1 MVERMADEKQVGQK
15 PVKASILLM
24 QLREDIRALNS
35 AISILSQKMR
45 HLARNEKILGR
56 NLIVLNKKVKELAEL
71 KGGQA
76 MPSGLSTKLEELEK
90 KIEDNNKRLEEL
102 NIVVSH
108 LRKEFVSYD
117 EFKELR
123 QIVDAINP
131 LELVTM
137 EQVKEL
143 VERANKKQRGEF

>member
-1 MVERMADEKQVGQK
+1 MVERMAEEKHVGQK

-45 HLARNEKILGR
+45 NLARNEKILGR

-71 KGGQA
+71 KGSQA
-76 MPSGLSTKLEELEK
+76 MPSGLSAKLEELEK
-90 KIEDNNKRLEEL
+90 KIEDSNKRIEEL

-143 VERANKKQRGEF
+143 IERINKKQRDEF

>member
-1 MVERMADEKQVGQK
+1 MAEERQVSAK

-24 QLREDIRALNS
+24 QLREDIKALNS

-45 HLARNEKILGR
+45 NLARNEKILGR
-56 NLIVLNKKVKELAEL
+56 NLIVLNKKVRELSEL
-71 KGGQA
+71 KGGSA
-76 MPSGLSTKLEELEK
+76 VPSGLAEKIETIEK
-90 KIEDNNKRLEEL
+90 KMDDNSRRLEEL
-102 NIVVSH
+102 NTIVSH

-131 LELVTM
+131 LELVTLD
-137 EQVKEL
+137 QVKEI
-143 VERANKKQRGEF
+143 VQRSSRKQTAEF

>member
-1 MVERMADEKQVGQK
+1 MAEERQISAK

-24 QLREDIRALNS
+24 QLREDIKALNS

-45 HLARNEKILGR
+45 NLARNEKILGR

-71 KGGQA
+71 KGSSV
-76 MPSGLSTKLEELEK
+76 MPSGLAERIEVLEK
-90 KIEDNNKRLEEL
+90 KMGDNSRRIEEL
-102 NIVVSH
+102 NTIVSH

-131 LELVTM
+131 LELVTLD
-137 EQVKEL
+137 QVKEL
-143 VERANKKQRGEF
+143 VQRSSKKQTTEF

>member
-1 MVERMADEKQVGQK
+1 MVERMVEEKQVGQK

-143 VERANKKQRGEF
+143 VERANKKQRDEF